1 MRKITDFHHMVS
13 EFYKVNITLLF
24 FLFLLIIAG
33 AHFRPSLSLCD
44 TMQCFT
50 PKVEEEESLL
60 GGLEFQQ
67 TFGDKHPLITSAQ
80 LSSLAD
86 KTISTGEGRTKY
98 TQYLRFKGNGR
109 DPIESGSTFFG
120 RDRSGKV
127 DDFLRF
133 NAQDDIYEYGVV
145 FEEGLQSTI
154 KDKRLVNLVNEPIT
168 MVGQTVYIID
178 GKIDTDAKTVT
189 LRFLDTLFVDS
200 LGEGQRRV
208 YRLGEDVFDIR
219 VSIIDED
226 QRVTFVVNDH
236 ETKTIIPGQMVI
248 FPDETVLGVAEVM
261 LNEAGEGKDVVLFYF
276 SRNAFTVTDKYS
288 DTEFS
293 ANVQSQREPLHTA
306 KAAVIGSLDGNTFQ
320 LSALKFRLVAS
331 SGDVYI
337 PAGQSL
343 RGQLLEPDAMFPTN
357 WDIVYNGFH
366 GKKREGTIP
375 VEFDPTGDGFML
387 LFTSREG
394 VEYRIPLLSGA
405 ADFSY
410 GDGRRTLHYV
420 EAASSTTYTIAK
432 NDLFVATSQN
442 NDQGTTHILSYEG
455 IDTATRR
462 LFFRDW
468 AVGQKDIPYEV
479 TGVDGQEGKAILN
492 IAGQQYPV
500 FISSA
505 SGNALAVDLTGDGSV
520 SGSEANIILTGGGRL
535 DLGTTNDLGGSSS
548 VTMRLIVPQRLLKEA
563 TADEVTQIVFTKS
576 GNTIDV
582 DVPNQ
587 GDLRLTASPDR
598 DALQGQ
604 TKFGTL
610 FQLNRRKATGQ
621 LFIDFPKKQLTSSV
635 TIKVKKRM
643 EH

>member
-1 MRKITDFHHMVS
+1 MIS
-13 EFYKVNITLLF
+13 EFYKVNVTLLF
-24 FLFLLIIAG
+24 FFFLFVIAG

-44 TMQCFT
+44 TMLCFT
-50 PKVEEEESLL
+50 PQTDEEDYTL

-67 TFGDKHPLITSAQ
+67 SLGDKHPLVTSAQ
-80 LSSLAD
+80 LSSLRD
-86 KTISTGEGRTKY
+86 RTISTGEGRTKY
-98 TQYLRFKGNGR
+98 TQYLRFAGDGK

-133 NAQDDIYEYGVV
+133 NAQDDIYEYGLV
-145 FEEGLQSTI
+145 FEEGLQSAV
-154 KDKRLVNLVNEPIT
+154 KDKRLIDLVTLPLSLL
-168 MVGQTVYIID
+168 GQTVYILD
-178 GKIDTDAKTVT
+178 GHIDTEVKTAT
-189 LRFLDTLFVDS
+189 LRFIDTLFVDI

-208 YRLGEDVFDIR
+208 YRIGDDIFDIQIT
-219 VSIIDED
+219 IIDEE

-236 ETKTIIPGQMVI
+236 ETKSVVPRQMVI
-248 FPDETVLGVAEVM
+248 LPDETVIGVAEVM
-261 LNEAGEGKDVVLFYF
+261 LNEAGEGKDVVQFYI
-276 SRNAFTVTDKYS
+276 SKNAFTVTDKYS

-293 ANVQSQREPLHTA
+293 ANVQSQREPFHTA
-306 KAAVIGSLDGNTFQ
+306 KVAVIGSLDGNTFS
-320 LSALKFRLVAS
+320 LSSLKFRLAAS

-343 RGQLLEPDAMFPTN
+343 RSRVLEPDAMFPSN
-357 WDIVYNGFH
+357 WDIAYNGFR

-394 VEYRIPLLSGA
+394 VGYKIPLLSGVGA
-405 ADFSY
+405 FSY
-410 GDGRRTLHYV
+410 GDGRRTLHYI
-420 EAASSTTYTIAK
+420 EAASTTTYPIAK
-432 NDLFVATSQN
+432 NDLFVVTSQN
-442 NDQGTTHILSYEG
+442 NDQGTTHVLSYEG
-455 IDTATRR
+455 IDTATKR

-468 AVGQKDIPYEV
+468 ALGQKDIPYET
-479 TGVDGQEGKAILN
+479 TGVDGQEGKATLN

-505 SGNALAVDLTGDGSV
+505 SGNAIAGDLTGDGSV
-520 SGSEANIILTGGGRL
+520 SGSEANIILAGGGRL
-535 DLGTTNDLGGSSS
+535 DLGTTNDLRGSSS

-563 TADEVTQIVFTKS
+563 TSDEVTQIVFTKS
-576 GNTIDV
+576 GNTVDV

-621 LFIDFPKKQLTSSV
+621 LFVDFPKKQLLSSV
-635 TIKVKKRM
+635 TITVQKRV
-643 EH
+643 ER